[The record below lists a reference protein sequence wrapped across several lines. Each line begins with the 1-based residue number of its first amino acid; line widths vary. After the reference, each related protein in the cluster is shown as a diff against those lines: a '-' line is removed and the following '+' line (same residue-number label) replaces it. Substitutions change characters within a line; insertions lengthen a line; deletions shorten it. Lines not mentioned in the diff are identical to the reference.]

1 MRKPTLSELRAGQR
15 KAISSEELVT
25 AGRLMP
31 GATLPLLV
39 RPVSPGL
46 NLAVWA
52 AHNRDWIERRL
63 DKHGAVLFR
72 DFLVGD
78 VSDFEW
84 LVNSVSTE
92 ILEYQERSSP
102 RSQVSGRV
110 YTSTEYAASQS
121 IFLHNENSYQLN
133 WPTRIF
139 FYCVTPAASG
149 GETPLADTRR
159 VFGRLRPETRERF
172 ARKQIKYVRNFGA
185 EFGLRWPFVFQTT
198 DREVVE
204 QYCRRN
210 EISCQWRDGDRLRT
224 ESVRPGILRHPRTGE
239 WSWFNHAAFFHV
251 STLEPVMRDALL
263 SELGADDLPN
273 NTYYGDGTEI
283 EPEVLDE
290 IRAAYREERVC
301 FPWQKG
307 DVLMVDNLLVAHS
320 RTPYVGARKVV
331 VAMAD
336 PLNWKDAQASAAAGS
351 AAGGVSH
358 D

>member
-1 MRKPTLSELRAGQR
+1 MRRPTLNELRAGQR
-15 KAISSEELVT
+15 KAISSEQMVAADCLQS
-25 AGRLMP
+25 

-52 AHNRDWIERRL
+52 AHNRGWIEQRL
-63 DKHGAVLFR
+63 DQHGAILFR
-72 DFLVGD
+72 DFLIDDVGE
-78 VSDFEW
+78 FEW
-84 LVNSVSTE
+84 FVNSVSAVM
-92 ILEYQERSSP
+92 LEYQERSSP
-102 RSQVSGRV
+102 RSRVSGRI

-139 FYCVTPAASG
+139 FYCAQPAAQG
-149 GETPLADTRR
+149 GETPIADTRR
-159 VFGRLRPETRERF
+159 VYQRLSPETRERF
-172 ARKQIKYVRNFGA
+172 ARKQIRYVRNFGA

-198 DREVVE
+198 DKEVVE

-210 EISCQWRDGDRLRT
+210 EIKWEWREGNRLRT

-251 STLEPVMRDALL
+251 STLEPTMRNALL
-263 SELGADDLPN
+263 SELDADDLPN

-290 IRAAYREERVC
+290 IRSAYGEERVC

-320 RTPYVGARKVV
+320 RMPYTGARKVV

-336 PLNWKDAQASAAAGS
+336 PLNWKDALAARVDGS
-351 AAGGVSH
+351 ASGGCLS
-358 D
+358 